1 MAIFTYFVADY
12 MYLCLIVKDVI
23 KSECAF
29 TILHK
34 GATLLEKRRI
44 QILCYIGGRGQVV
57 FLYNSL

>member
-1 MAIFTYFVADY
+1 MAIFTYFVEDN
-12 MYLCLIVKDVI
+12 LCLIVKDVI

-44 QILCYIGGRGQVV
+44 QILCYIGGRGQV
-57 FLYNSL
+57 FFYNSL